1 MDDMRPSLDH
11 HAARVCAAIGA
22 LGATCAMTLGAQNAA
37 ATTNPAATVNA
48 QATTNPQATTNAQAT
63 TNPQA
68 PLTARPLT
76 DVIPARST
84 AVLLAARTA
93 AMVRSVQWMPI
104 ATGRA
109 HQRPT
114 HGRRH
119 VDQTRA
125 TLRRMV
131 RAGDQIAK
139 LPYVWGGGHGSF
151 DATGYDC
158 SGSVS
163 YVLHGGGLLSVPMD
177 SSGLESY
184 GLPGPGRHVTIY
196 ANSQHALM
204 VIDGRRF
211 DTIALQETGTRWSS
225 TIGPVDGYTVRH
237 PAGL

>member
-1 MDDMRPSLDH
+1 MRAGRRAEPATNQMDDMRPSFDH

-48 QATTNPQATTNAQAT
+48 QATTNPQATT
-63 TNPQA
+63 
-68 PLTARPLT
+68 R
-76 DVIPARST
+76 
-84 AVLLAARTA
+84 
-93 AMVRSVQWMPI
+93 
-104 ATGRA
+104 RA

-139 LPYVWGGGHGSF
+139 LPYVWGGGHGSY
-151 DATGYDC
+151 DATGYDS

-211 DTIALQETGTRWSS
+211 DTIALQETATRWSS
-225 TIGPVDGYTVRH
+225 TVGSVDGYTVRH